1 MSRGGP
7 ERSQS
12 ADRLLEVLRV
22 LTLHGPQ
29 RLADLDRRIAAPRRA
44 LQRLLVSL
52 EGAGLVARDPETGRY
67 DLGIGLAVLGA
78 VAVERIDLAR
88 LAPAPLR
95 RLHERTGQT
104 GFLLARQGERAVCA
118 HLATPEDGPAL
129 VLPLGRAVPLWQGA
143 VRAIL
148 AFLPGEEVAAIA
160 DAAPID
166 DLPAR
171 LAEVRRTGWAVGRA
185 EVLTGAIAVAA
196 PVFDPLGS
204 PVGCV
209 GALGYDAGVDAA
221 HWAGPVLDAAAHLT
235 AAIGGSPPAARSPA
249 GAREP
254 GDPPLPDT

>member
-67 DLGIGLAVLGA
+67 DLGMGLAVLGA

-104 GFLLARQGERAVCA
+104 GFLLARQGDRAVCA
-118 HLATPEDGPAL
+118 HLATPEEGPAL
-129 VLPLGRAVPLWQGA
+129 VLPLGRSVPLWQGA

-148 AFLPGEEVAAIA
+148 AFLPDEEVTAIA
-160 DAAPID
+160 DGVPID

-196 PVFDPLGS
+196 PVFDSLGA
-204 PVGCV
+204 PVACV
-209 GALGYDAGVDAA
+209 GTLGYDAVVDVEVCAE
-221 HWAGPVLDAAAHLT
+221 PVLETAATLT
-235 AAIGGSPPAARSPA
+235 TAIGGRARA
-249 GAREP
+249 GR
-254 GDPPLPDT
+254 